1 LNRTFVA
8 LTAALALVGC
18 KKNEPVLAAPIAP
31 PAAGVP
37 GMPPPPGMPP
47 GAVPPAMPPGG
58 GMPMLGAPGTP
69 PGADQRIA
77 IAKQVV
83 AQNPKDVQAWI
94 SLGNDYFDSHQ
105 TQPAIDAYANALALD
120 PKNPDVLT
128 DQGVMYREQGKYD
141 KAVANF
147 LKANQVAPAHMQ
159 SLFNAGVVYAYD
171 LKDYKRA
178 EETWLKVIANDKSG
192 RFAAQAGNAIAEIRQ
207 RGTAPGAPAPLAPPV
222 K

>member
-1 LNRTFVA
+1 MA
-8 LTAALALVGC
+8 
-18 KKNEPVLAAPIAP
+18 
-31 PAAGVP
+31 
-37 GMPPPPGMPP
+37 
-47 GAVPPAMPPGG
+47 
-58 GMPMLGAPGTP
+58 GAPGVE
-69 PGADQRIA
+69 QRIA
-77 IAKQVV
+77 VAKQLV

-105 TQPAIDAYANALALD
+105 AQAAVDAYANALALD

-128 DQGVMYREQGKYD
+128 DQGVMYRELRQYD

-147 LKANQVAPAHMQ
+147 LKANQVAPTHMQ

-171 LKDYKRA
+171 LNDPKRA

-192 RFAAQAGNAIAEIRQ
+192 RFAAQAGNAIAELRQ
-207 RGTAPGAPAPLAPPV
+207 RGATPGVPGPMAPPA